1 MLFFPSSEEDL
12 CERAAG
18 SIRETGGADLAGLKL
33 EVQVAE
39 REVALRKIK
48 ITGSTFR
55 EGK

>member
-18 SIRETGGADLAGLKL
+18 SIRGTGGADLAGLKL

-39 REVALRKIK
+39 REVALREIK